1 MTTMTTG
8 KKEDLAR
15 MFAEELKRKEQI
27 NPEEVT
33 ETKTVTGR

>member
-1 MTTMTTG
+1 MMTTTKG

-15 MFAEELKRKEQI
+15 MLAEEEKMKEQI

-33 ETKTVTGR
+33 ETKNVTRK